1 MMSQSLGYLRLEQS
15 LPAEVRTTRRHSGR
29 GEELPPPSS
38 CGPVLC
44 LESLRRN
51 EQLENYGLKWKL
63 FDVSFPNILLH
74 RNSTPHLDF

>member
-1 MMSQSLGYLRLEQS
+1 MMSQPLGDLRLEYG
-15 LPAEVRTTRRHSGR
+15 LPAEVRTTRRQSGR

-44 LESLRRN
+44 LESLLRN
-51 EQLENYGLKWKL
+51 EQLENYGLKWKI

-74 RNSTPHLDF
+74 RNSTPRLDF